1 MPAARVEEKLVT
13 IVIMVC
19 IFGLILLTTVLLIV
33 KGLGEAR
40 LAVLRLLQDVEVK
53 VLPNSEQVYG
63 VIDVGKMGS
72 TIIRYDEVSIGLSSL
87 KEKISLAGDD

>member
-1 MPAARVEEKLVT
+1 M
-13 IVIMVC
+13 
-19 IFGLILLTTVLLIV
+19 
-33 KGLGEAR
+33 
-40 LAVLRLLQDVEVK
+40 
-53 VLPNSEQVYG
+53 LPNSVQVYG